1 MLPKSNAKLTHY
13 LARSYQGGFADTDG
27 MVALYDREQR
37 RFDRRHPLRIA
48 AIRDYYTPEGEAYLA
63 DLDGRGAAVIRKLDN
78 REEIS
83 ADERDSLAAYAAALV
98 TRVPRM
104 LNALNEVRTEMDRDL
119 NRLRFPTPDALR
131 AAIEASGLSEEDRAG
146 FDADKMFE
154 MIQTGDYY
162 AELTH
167 HGRTMSLLEHAAP
180 LLDGFRE
187 MHWIIGHADESTAYI
202 TSDFPVV
209 MLRPAD
215 MREARD
221 AAVGYLTPGIRKAFP
236 LSSRTCLYMDGIGGG
251 LLHADFSRMDVRLTN
266 LEVAVQC
273 ERYVLGR
280 DMQHVENIVRKTRI
294 DRTEP
299 RPFLRLVK

>member
-1 MLPKSNAKLTHY
+1 MLPKSNAKLPHY
-13 LARSYQGGFADTDG
+13 LPRSYQGGFADADG
-27 MVALYDREQR
+27 MVALYDREQH

-63 DLDGRGAAVIRKLDN
+63 DLDGRGISVIRKLDN
-78 REEIS
+78 CEEI
-83 ADERDSLAAYAAALV
+83 AMDERDSLAAYAAALV

-104 LNALNEVRTEMDRDL
+104 LNALNEVGTQMDREL
-119 NRLRFPTPDALR
+119 NRLRFPSPDSLR
-131 AAIEASGLSEEDRAG
+131 SAMEASSLSEEERAG

-162 AELTH
+162 KELTQ
-167 HGRTMSLLEHAAP
+167 HGRTMSLLDHAAP

-187 MHWIIGHADESTAYI
+187 MHWIIGHADESTAFI

-209 MLRPAD
+209 IFRANID
-215 MREARD
+215 QENS

-236 LSSRTCLYMDGIGGG
+236 LSSRSCLYMDGSGGG
-251 LLHADFSRMDVRLTN
+251 ILHADFSRMDVRLTN

-280 DMQHVENIVRKTRI
+280 DMRHVENIVRKTRI

-299 RPFLRLVK
+299 RPLFLI

>member
-1 MLPKSNAKLTHY
+1 
-13 LARSYQGGFADTDG
+13 
-27 MVALYDREQR
+27 MVALYDREQH

-63 DLDGRGAAVIRKLDN
+63 DLDALGISVIRKLDN
-78 REEIS
+78 REEI
-83 ADERDSLAAYAAALV
+83 AMEERDSLAAYAAALV

-104 LNALNEVRTEMDRDL
+104 LNALNEVGTQMDREL
-119 NRLRFPTPDALR
+119 NRLRFPSPDALR
-131 AAIEASGLSEEDRAG
+131 AAMEASSLSEEERAG
-146 FDADKMFE
+146 FDADLMFE

-162 AELTH
+162 KELTQ
-167 HGRTMSLLEHAAP
+167 HGRTMSLLDHAAP

-187 MHWIIGHADESTAYI
+187 MRWIIGHADESTSFI

-209 MLRPAD
+209 MLRPPNI
-215 MREARD
+215 EQEGC

-236 LSSRTCLYMDGIGGG
+236 LSSRSCLYMDGVGGG
-251 LLHADFSRMDVRLTN
+251 IVHADFSHMDVRITN

-280 DMQHVENIVRKTRI
+280 DMQHVENIVRKTRV

-299 RPFLRLVK
+299 RPLFRTS